1 MPTALTAPAPELLDP
16 SLELAAEI
24 VASHASTTEMST
36 DELLLEIQKVYS
48 SLQALEAGK
57 EAPAAAAEEGK
68 ATGLTVKQAFK
79 ANEVI
84 CLVCGKGGMKTLT
97 RHLKQMHDMKPG
109 EYRKQFGIK
118 SSQSLAARNFSEAR
132 RKMAQERGLAAN
144 LAKARE
150 VRAAK
155 LQAKK
160 AAPKTAAKA
169 APKAAPKAKKAK

>member
-1 MPTALTAPAPELLDP
+1 MATL
-16 SLELAAEI
+16 LELAAEI

-36 DELLLEIQKVYS
+36 DELLLEIQKVYAA
-48 SLQALEAGK
+48 LQNLEAGK
-57 EAPAAAAEEGK
+57 EIAVSAAEEGK
-68 ATGLTVKQAFK
+68 GPSLTVKQAFK

-97 RHLKQMHDMKPG
+97 RHLKQMHNMKPG

-132 RKMAQERGLAAN
+132 RKMAQERGLADN

-160 AAPKTAAKA
+160 GAPK
-169 APKAAPKAKKAK
+169 KAAPKAKKAK